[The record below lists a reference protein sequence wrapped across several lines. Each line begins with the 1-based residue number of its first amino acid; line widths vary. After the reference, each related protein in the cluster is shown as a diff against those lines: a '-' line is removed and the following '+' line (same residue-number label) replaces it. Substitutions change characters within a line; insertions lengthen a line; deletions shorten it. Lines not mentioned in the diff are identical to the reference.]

1 MRLGVAQ
8 GEKRVSL
15 GLCVPHSD
23 GFGMDTKI
31 PAKCLGEGEL
41 EIFTEEKER
50 FFLLVEK
57 EPLCLHEILKGR
69 LGYRQGSLGIILPE
83 SDPPDSDPNP

>member
-15 GLCVPHSD
+15 GLCVPNPD

-31 PAKCLGEGEL
+31 PVKRLGEGER
-41 EIFTEEKER
+41 EIYVEKKER
-50 FFLLVEK
+50 FFPLVEK
-57 EPLCLHEILKGR
+57 EPLYLCGILRGR
-69 LGYRQGSLGIILPE
+69 LGYCQGILGIILPE
-83 SDPPDSDPNP
+83 QDPPDSDPNP